1 MQFPLNA
8 MGSGEVS
15 RSGSNDE
22 SKLSADVFAVMVDVE
37 YGIIRAG
44 SLCRR
49 CRRFRVKRSRLIG
62 MFRMYLEIM
71 MLSLVKVWEFTN

>member
-1 MQFPLNA
+1 

-15 RSGSNDE
+15 RSGSNE

-71 MLSLVKVWEFTN
+71 DVVKYG